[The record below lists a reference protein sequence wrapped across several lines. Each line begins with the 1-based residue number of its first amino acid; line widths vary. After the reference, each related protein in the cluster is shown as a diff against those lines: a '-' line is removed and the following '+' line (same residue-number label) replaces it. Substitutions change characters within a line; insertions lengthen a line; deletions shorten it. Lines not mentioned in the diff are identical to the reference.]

1 MIAQSAVGHGTKNA
15 EARGTNPLPG
25 NVSFLSSN
33 LHDTPLFDADVNHMC
48 SRISDITSRYLKNK
62 SN

>member
-25 NVSFLSSN
+25 NVSFLRSN
-33 LHDTPLFDADVNHMC
+33 LHDTWMRMLIKCAAVYQ
-48 SRISDITSRYLKNK
+48 I
-62 SN
+62 